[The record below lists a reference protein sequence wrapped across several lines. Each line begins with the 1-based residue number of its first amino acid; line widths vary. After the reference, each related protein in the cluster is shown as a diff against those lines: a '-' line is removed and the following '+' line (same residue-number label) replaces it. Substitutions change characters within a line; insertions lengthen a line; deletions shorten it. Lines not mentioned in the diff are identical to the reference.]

1 MEYKGKLYAVSHD
14 SALLF
19 NSTPETNLEKFM
31 AYSLDMFYDSDT
43 AECSFD
49 SEQFVKLLELAKKC
63 STEYDVN
70 ADIGELLTNEK
81 VLLYEASIMF

>member
-19 NSTPETNLEKFM
+19 NSTPETK
-31 AYSLDMFYDSDT
+31 
-43 AECSFD
+43 
-49 SEQFVKLLELAKKC
+49 LELAKNC

-81 VLLYEASIMF
+81 VLLYEAPIMFW